1 MKLKYQRW
9 HLLHKLNKKMDQS
22 KKDIFYRVLIIHV
35 AVLIILFLFS
45 FVKGCF
51 KKEISSEIVTYIDF
65 NYDVESSPN
74 ISTVENSTSHVSSK
88 PKWKPK
94 TVDEI
99 VKGKKIEKIENNN
112 EEKKKVLNKLK
123 NISKS
128 NNIVNTYLAKVKDLI
143 YSRWEPPN
151 LVSANL
157 KPVTL
162 RLYINNQGQ
171 ITKRTNMTLSNIDS
185 YNKSINDAIKSIGV
199 LPPPPSDYP
208 YSYVEITFRP
218 EGN

>member
-1 MKLKYQRW
+1 MKRKYQKW

-35 AVLIILFLFS
+35 LVLIILFLFS

-65 NYDVESSPN
+65 SYDIEPSPN
-74 ISTVENSTSHVSSK
+74 VSILENSTSQVSSK

-99 VKGKKIEKIENNN
+99 VKGKKIEKIETNN

-128 NNIVNTYLAKVKDLI
+128 NSIVNTYLAKVKDLI

-151 LVSANL
+151 LVTANL

-171 ITKRTNMTLSNIDS
+171 ITKRTNVTLSNIDS
-185 YNKSINDAIKSIGV
+185 YNKSINDAVKSIGV
-199 LPPPPSDYP
+199 LPPPPNDYP
-208 YSYVEITFRP
+208 YSYVEITFRV

>member
-1 MKLKYQRW
+1 MKLKYQKW
-9 HLLHKLNKKMDQS
+9 HLLHKLNKKMDES

-35 AVLIILFLFS
+35 LVLIILFLFS

>member
-1 MKLKYQRW
+1 
-9 HLLHKLNKKMDQS
+9 MDQL

-35 AVLIILFLFS
+35 VVLIILFLFS

-65 NYDVESSPN
+65 SYDIEPSPN
-74 ISTVENSTSHVSSK
+74 VSTLENSTSQVSSK

-99 VKGKKIEKIENNN
+99 VKGKKIEKIETNN
-112 EEKKKVLNKLK
+112 EENKKVLNKLK

-151 LVSANL
+151 LLAANL

-171 ITKRTNMTLSNIDS
+171 ITKRTNVTLSNIDS
-185 YNKSINDAIKSIGV
+185 YNKSINDAVESIGV
-199 LPPPPSDYP
+199 LPPPPNDYP
-208 YSYVEITFRP
+208 YSYVEITFRV

>member
-35 AVLIILFLFS
+35 VVLIILFLFS

-185 YNKSINDAIKSIGV
+185 YNKSINDAVKSIGV

-208 YSYVEITFRP
+208 YSYVEITFIS

>member
-1 MKLKYQRW
+1 
-9 HLLHKLNKKMDQS
+9 MDQL

-35 AVLIILFLFS
+35 VVLIILFLFS

-65 NYDVESSPN
+65 NYDVEPSPN
-74 ISTVENSTSHVSSK
+74 VSTLENSISQVSSK

-99 VKGKKIEKIENNN
+99 VKGKKIEKIETNN

-151 LVSANL
+151 LVTANL

-171 ITKRTNMTLSNIDS
+171 ITKRTNVTLSNIDS
-185 YNKSINDAIKSIGV
+185 YNKSINDAVKSIGV
-199 LPPPPSDYP
+199 LPPPPNDYP
-208 YSYVEITFRP
+208 YSYVEITFRV

>member
-1 MKLKYQRW
+1 
-9 HLLHKLNKKMDQS
+9 MDQL

-35 AVLIILFLFS
+35 VVLIILFLFS

-65 NYDVESSPN
+65 NYDVEPSPN
-74 ISTVENSTSHVSSK
+74 VSTLENSISQVSSK

-99 VKGKKIEKIENNN
+99 VKGKKIEKIETNN
-112 EEKKKVLNKLK
+112 EEKMKVLNKLK

-151 LVSANL
+151 LVTANL

-171 ITKRTNMTLSNIDS
+171 ITKRTNVTLSNIDS
-185 YNKSINDAIKSIGV
+185 YNKSINDAVKSIGV
-199 LPPPPSDYP
+199 LPPPPNDYP
-208 YSYVEITFRP
+208 YSYVEITFRV

>member
-1 MKLKYQRW
+1 
-9 HLLHKLNKKMDQS
+9 MDQS

-35 AVLIILFLFS
+35 LVLIILFLFS

-65 NYDVESSPN
+65 SYDIEPSPN
-74 ISTVENSTSHVSSK
+74 VSTLENSTSQVSSK

-99 VKGKKIEKIENNN
+99 VKGKKIEKIETNN
-112 EEKKKVLNKLK
+112 EEKKKALNKLK

-128 NNIVNTYLAKVKDLI
+128 NSIVNTYLAKVKDLI

-151 LVSANL
+151 LVTANL

-171 ITKRTNMTLSNIDS
+171 ITKRTNVTLSNIDS
-185 YNKSINDAIKSIGV
+185 YNKSINDAVKSIGF
-199 LPPPPSDYP
+199 LPPPPNDYP
-208 YSYVEITFRP
+208 YSYVEITFRV

>member
-1 MKLKYQRW
+1 
-9 HLLHKLNKKMDQS
+9 MDQL
-22 KKDIFYRVLIIHV
+22 KRDIFYRVLIIHV
-35 AVLIILFLFS
+35 VVLIILFLFS

-65 NYDVESSPN
+65 NYEVEPSPN
-74 ISTVENSTSHVSSK
+74 VSTLENSISQVSSK

-99 VKGKKIEKIENNN
+99 VKGKKIEKIETNN

-151 LVSANL
+151 LVTANL

-171 ITKRTNMTLSNIDS
+171 ITKRTNVTLSNIDS
-185 YNKSINDAIKSIGV
+185 YNKSINDAVKSIGV
-199 LPPPPSDYP
+199 LPPPPNDYP
-208 YSYVEITFRP
+208 YSYVEITFRV

>member
-1 MKLKYQRW
+1 LI
-9 HLLHKLNKKMDQS
+9 KKMDQL

-35 AVLIILFLFS
+35 VVLIILFLFS

-51 KKEISSEIVTYIDF
+51 KKEISSEIITYIDF
-65 NYDVESSPN
+65 NYDLEPQPN
-74 ISTVENSTSHVSSK
+74 VSTIENSTSDVSSK

-99 VKGKKIEKIENNN
+99 VKGKKIEKIETNN

-151 LVSANL
+151 LLAANL

-171 ITKRTNMTLSNIDS
+171 ITKRTNVTLSNIDS
-185 YNKSINDAIKSIGV
+185 YNKSINDAVKSIGV
-199 LPPPPSDYP
+199 LPPPPNDYP
-208 YSYVEITFRP
+208 YSYVEITFRV

>member
-22 KKDIFYRVLIIHV
+22 KKDIFYRVLIIHF

-162 RLYINNQGQ
+162 RLYISNQGQ

>member
-1 MKLKYQRW
+1 
-9 HLLHKLNKKMDQS
+9 MDQS

-35 AVLIILFLFS
+35 VVLFILFLFS

-74 ISTVENSTSHVSSK
+74 VSTIENSTSHVSSK

-99 VKGKKIEKIENNN
+99 VKGKKIEKIKNNN
-112 EEKKKVLNKLK
+112 EEKKKALNKLK

-128 NNIVNTYLAKVKDLI
+128 NTIVNTYLAKVKDLI

-151 LVSANL
+151 LLSANL

-185 YNKSINDAIKSIGV
+185 YNKSIDDAVKSIGV

-218 EGN
+218 EGNK

>member
-1 MKLKYQRW
+1 
-9 HLLHKLNKKMDQS
+9 MDQS

-35 AVLIILFLFS
+35 VVLIILFLFS

-65 NYDVESSPN
+65 SYDVEPSPSV
-74 ISTVENSTSHVSSK
+74 STLENSTSQVSSK

-99 VKGKKIEKIENNN
+99 VKGKKIEKIETNN

-128 NNIVNTYLAKVKDLI
+128 NSIVNTYLAKVKDLI

-151 LVSANL
+151 LVTANL

-171 ITKRTNMTLSNIDS
+171 ITKRTNVTLSNIDS
-185 YNKSINDAIKSIGV
+185 YNKSINDAVKSIGF
-199 LPPPPSDYP
+199 LPPPPNDYP
-208 YSYVEITFRP
+208 YSYVEITFRV

>member
-1 MKLKYQRW
+1 
-9 HLLHKLNKKMDQS
+9 MDQS

-35 AVLIILFLFS
+35 LVLIILFLFS

-65 NYDVESSPN
+65 SYDIDPSPN
-74 ISTVENSTSHVSSK
+74 VSTLENSTSQVSSK

-99 VKGKKIEKIENNN
+99 VKGKKIEKIETNN

-128 NNIVNTYLAKVKDLI
+128 NSIVNTYLAKVKDLI

-151 LVSANL
+151 LVTANL

-171 ITKRTNMTLSNIDS
+171 ITKRTNVTLSNIDS
-185 YNKSINDAIKSIGV
+185 YNKSINDAVKSIGF
-199 LPPPPSDYP
+199 LPPPPNDYP
-208 YSYVEITFRP
+208 YSYVEIT
-218 EGN
+218 

>member
-74 ISTVENSTSHVSSK
+74 VSTVENSTSHGSSK

-143 YSRWEPPN
+143 YSRWEPPS
-151 LVSANL
+151 LASANL

>member
-1 MKLKYQRW
+1 
-9 HLLHKLNKKMDQS
+9 MDQL

-35 AVLIILFLFS
+35 VVLIILFLFS

-65 NYDVESSPN
+65 SYDIEPSPN
-74 ISTVENSTSHVSSK
+74 VSTLENSISQVSSK

-99 VKGKKIEKIENNN
+99 VKGKKIEKIETNN

-151 LVSANL
+151 LVTANL

-171 ITKRTNMTLSNIDS
+171 ITKRTNVTLSNIDS
-185 YNKSINDAIKSIGV
+185 YNKSINDAVKSIGV
-199 LPPPPSDYP
+199 LPPPPNDYP
-208 YSYVEITFRP
+208 YSYVEITFRV

>member
-74 ISTVENSTSHVSSK
+74 VSTAENSTSHISSK

>member
-1 MKLKYQRW
+1 MKLKYQKW
-9 HLLHKLNKKMDQS
+9 HLLHKLNKKMDES

-35 AVLIILFLFS
+35 LVLIILFLFS

-65 NYDVESSPN
+65 SYDVEPSPN
-74 ISTVENSTSHVSSK
+74 VSTLENSTSQVSSK

-99 VKGKKIEKIENNN
+99 VKGKKIEKIETNN

-151 LVSANL
+151 LVTANL

-171 ITKRTNMTLSNIDS
+171 ITKRTNVTLSNIDS
-185 YNKSINDAIKSIGV
+185 YNKSINDAVKSIGV
-199 LPPPPSDYP
+199 FAS
-208 YSYVEITFRP
+208 TTK
-218 EGN
+218 

>member
-1 MKLKYQRW
+1 
-9 HLLHKLNKKMDQS
+9 MDQS
-22 KKDIFYRVLIIHV
+22 KKDIFYQVLIIHV

-199 LPPPPSDYP
+199 FPPPPNDYP

>member
-1 MKLKYQRW
+1 
-9 HLLHKLNKKMDQS
+9 MDQS

-35 AVLIILFLFS
+35 VVLIILFLFS

-99 VKGKKIEKIENNN
+99 VKGKKIEKIEKIENNN

>member
-9 HLLHKLNKKMDQS
+9 HLSHKLNKKMDQS

>member
-1 MKLKYQRW
+1 
-9 HLLHKLNKKMDQS
+9 MDQL

-35 AVLIILFLFS
+35 VVLIILFLFS

-65 NYDVESSPN
+65 SYDIEP
-74 ISTVENSTSHVSSK
+74 STNVSTLENSTSQVSSK

-99 VKGKKIEKIENNN
+99 VKGKKIEKIETNN

-151 LVSANL
+151 LVTANL

-171 ITKRTNMTLSNIDS
+171 ITKRTNVTLSNIDS
-185 YNKSINDAIKSIGV
+185 YNKSINDAVKSIGF
-199 LPPPPSDYP
+199 LPPPPNDYP
-208 YSYVEITFRP
+208 YSYVEITFRV

>member
-1 MKLKYQRW
+1 
-9 HLLHKLNKKMDQS
+9 MDQL

-35 AVLIILFLFS
+35 VVLIILFLFS

-65 NYDVESSPN
+65 NYDVEPSPN
-74 ISTVENSTSHVSSK
+74 VSTLENSISQVSSK

-99 VKGKKIEKIENNN
+99 VKGKKIEKIETNN

-151 LVSANL
+151 LVTANL

-171 ITKRTNMTLSNIDS
+171 ITKRTNVTLSNIDS
-185 YNKSINDAIKSIGV
+185 YNKSINDAVESIGV
-199 LPPPPSDYP
+199 LPPPPNDYP
-208 YSYVEITFRP
+208 YSYVEITFRV

>member
-1 MKLKYQRW
+1 
-9 HLLHKLNKKMDQS
+9 MDQS

-35 AVLIILFLFS
+35 VVLIILFLFS

-74 ISTVENSTSHVSSK
+74 VSTIENSTSHVSSK

-99 VKGKKIEKIENNN
+99 VKGKKIENNN

-185 YNKSINDAIKSIGV
+185 YNKSINDAVKSIGV

-208 YSYVEITFRP
+208 YSYVEITFIS

>member
-1 MKLKYQRW
+1 M
-9 HLLHKLNKKMDQS
+9 NKKMGQS

-35 AVLIILFLFS
+35 VVLIILFLFS

-65 NYDVESSPN
+65 SYDIEPSPN
-74 ISTVENSTSHVSSK
+74 VSTLENSTSQVSSK

-99 VKGKKIEKIENNN
+99 VKGKKIEKIETNN
-112 EEKKKVLNKLK
+112 EEKKKALNKLK

-128 NNIVNTYLAKVKDLI
+128 NSIVNTYLAKVKDLI

-151 LVSANL
+151 LVTANL

-171 ITKRTNMTLSNIDS
+171 ITKRTNVTLSNIDS
-185 YNKSINDAIKSIGV
+185 YNKSINDAVKSIGF
-199 LPPPPSDYP
+199 LPPPPNDYP
-208 YSYVEITFRP
+208 YSYVEITFRV

>member
-1 MKLKYQRW
+1 
-9 HLLHKLNKKMDQS
+9 MDQL

-35 AVLIILFLFS
+35 VVLIILFLFS

-65 NYDVESSPN
+65 NYDVEPSPN
-74 ISTVENSTSHVSSK
+74 VSTLENSISQVSSK

-99 VKGKKIEKIENNN
+99 VKGKKIEKIETNN

-151 LVSANL
+151 VVTANL

-171 ITKRTNMTLSNIDS
+171 ITKRTNVTLSNIDS
-185 YNKSINDAIKSIGV
+185 YNKSINDAVKSIGV
-199 LPPPPSDYP
+199 LPPPPNDYP
-208 YSYVEITFRP
+208 YSYVEITFRV

>member
-185 YNKSINDAIKSIGV
+185 YNKSINDAVKSIGV

-208 YSYVEITFRP
+208 YSYVEITFIS

>member
-1 MKLKYQRW
+1 MKLKYQKW
-9 HLLHKLNKKMDQS
+9 HLLHKLNKKMDES

-35 AVLIILFLFS
+35 LVLIILFLFS

-65 NYDVESSPN
+65 SYDVEPSPN
-74 ISTVENSTSHVSSK
+74 VSTLENSTSQVSSK

-99 VKGKKIEKIENNN
+99 VKGKKIEKIETNN

-128 NNIVNTYLAKVKDLI
+128 NNIVNTYLPKVKDLI

-151 LVSANL
+151 LVAANL

-162 RLYINNQGQ
+162 I
-171 ITKRTNMTLSNIDS
+171 
-185 YNKSINDAIKSIGV
+185 
-199 LPPPPSDYP
+199 
-208 YSYVEITFRP
+208 F
-218 EGN
+218 

>member
-1 MKLKYQRW
+1 
-9 HLLHKLNKKMDQS
+9 MDQS

-151 LVSANL
+151 LVAANL

>member
-65 NYDVESSPN
+65 NYDEEPSPN
-74 ISTVENSTSHVSSK
+74 VSTVENSTSHVSSK

-99 VKGKKIEKIENNN
+99 VKGKKIEKIETNN

-157 KPVTL
+157 KPVTI

-208 YSYVEITFRP
+208 YSYVEIIFRP

>member
-74 ISTVENSTSHVSSK
+74 ISKVENSTSHVSSK

>member
-35 AVLIILFLFS
+35 VVLIILFLFS

-65 NYDVESSPN
+65 SYDVEPSP
-74 ISTVENSTSHVSSK
+74 SVSKLENSTSQVSSK

-99 VKGKKIEKIENNN
+99 VKGKKIEKIETNN

-151 LVSANL
+151 LLAANL

-171 ITKRTNMTLSNIDS
+171 ITKRTNVTLSNIDS
-185 YNKSINDAIKSIGV
+185 YNKSINDAVKSIGV
-199 LPPPPSDYP
+199 LPPPPKDYP
-208 YSYVEITFRP
+208 YSYVEITFRV

>member
-1 MKLKYQRW
+1 MKLKYQKW
-9 HLLHKLNKKMDQS
+9 HLLHKLNKKMDES

-35 AVLIILFLFS
+35 LVLIILFLFS

-65 NYDVESSPN
+65 NYDVEPSPN
-74 ISTVENSTSHVSSK
+74 VSTVEYSTSDVSSK

-99 VKGKKIEKIENNN
+99 VKGKKIEKIATNN

-185 YNKSINDAIKSIGV
+185 YNKSINDAVKSIGV

>member
-1 MKLKYQRW
+1 
-9 HLLHKLNKKMDQS
+9 MDQL
-22 KKDIFYRVLIIHV
+22 KKDIFYRVLIIHFV
-35 AVLIILFLFS
+35 VLIILFLFS

-65 NYDVESSPN
+65 SYDVEPSPSV
-74 ISTVENSTSHVSSK
+74 STLENSTSQVSSK

-99 VKGKKIEKIENNN
+99 VKGKKIEKIETNN
-112 EEKKKVLNKLK
+112 EEKKKALNKLK

-151 LVSANL
+151 LVTANL

-171 ITKRTNMTLSNIDS
+171 ITKRTNVTLSNIDS
-185 YNKSINDAIKSIGV
+185 YNKSINDAVKSIGV
-199 LPPPPSDYP
+199 LPPPPNDYP
-208 YSYVEITFRP
+208 YSYVEITFRV